1 MSAAVNADGAA
12 FAVLTEIEHVLA
24 RPAMYTGFECG
35 EHEARVFVCDITPDG
50 MRVEPRDA
58 RVDRVA
64 AKVFEEILVNASDC
78 VQRAGG
84 TRIDVQFLDDG
95 FLVENDG
102 CDIPVEFR
110 TEWGVYVPHALFGL
124 MRSSSNYDD
133 TRDRRGAGVNGIG
146 CKLANVFSSR
156 FDVVVT
162 DAERRYEQTF
172 TDNMRAHTEP
182 VVVDDIEIPR
192 VARIR
197 VTLDATRVAFGEGTR
212 AVCRKRCVDVA
223 ACLGAGVAVTVDGV
237 RAPHVPHEPYGA
249 RDVTHVCVPGYDVF
263 LGTAPVATV
272 SFVNGVC
279 TLEHGAHVTQTVR
292 RTLEA
297 LGETDGSASSSSSGP
312 TVPSFRRFLTESAF
326 FMVVARLTR
335 PSFRG
340 NEKACVLAPLFP
352 EPAKFGKAAQLALRS
367 SPVAETWREW
377 QQHEATRA
385 VQRDEKKRA
394 RGVSVPKLDDATR
407 AGTAE
412 WEKCTIILTEGDSA
426 KSFAVAGL
434 AVVGRAYFG
443 AFPLRGKVKNVRD
456 STAAQADQN
465 RELRAL
471 KTIIGLRT
479 GIGPEQQSPR
489 YGRVLVMTDQDVD
502 GFHIKGLLMNFFDAQ
517 FPGLIGTR
525 VRLDSMR
532 TPLIKATVGA
542 HVHEFFSQPEYD
554 AWAVARSVDKVK
566 YYKGLGTSTSAEAKH
581 YFESIATYT
590 VRYDFATGLERLR
603 ELFSREE
610 LAVRKHTVRDAVTRA
625 SAAAQHQEW
634 APIVR
639 GADGCIEQ
647 TVGAF
652 VETELVQ
659 YTSDAVVRCIP
670 SVIDGLKPSQRKVV
684 YTMLKSSAN
693 KETKVAQLAAHVAQ
707 QTAYH
712 HGEASMQQTVVGLA
726 QDFVGSNNA
735 PLLLPIG
742 QFGTRRIGGDDAAS
756 ARYIFTRLSPV
767 AALAFVPEDFALAPQ
782 QEDEGQAIEPR
793 YLLPVIPWILVNG
806 ASGIATGFST
816 TVPPHDPRAVV
827 AAVRAAVLRSPSSG
841 GTGGPESAGTTGPS
855 AQLHMHVRGFTGTVG
870 VEAARYTT
878 ETTVETVARGHV
890 VTELPVGVWTEA
902 YKETLEKLVEMK
914 RARSFVDEST
924 DTEVRFVVTGSTAAA
939 LRVTRHVSRR
949 NMHALDAS
957 GALRLWESAEQIVD
971 YFVEHRAPFYARR
984 HEARAAK
991 LEDTIARRVRT
1002 LRVCERVASGD
1013 VSVLLGGTNGPHGPN
1028 GTNGPPGPDGSPNG
1042 TSGAPGLEDD
1052 ELDVPLRACTP
1063 ARRAALAAQIE
1074 TLREELALHIAS
1086 SPTDA
1091 WIADLDA
1098 LDACLAKTL

>member
-1 MSAAVNADGAA
+1 MRAAVNADGAA
-12 FAVLTEIEHVLA
+12 FSVLNEIDHVLA

-35 EHEARVFVCDITPDG
+35 EHEARVFVCELTAEG
-50 MRVEPRDA
+50 MRVESREA

-84 TRIDVQFLDDG
+84 ARIDVAIRDDG
-95 FLVENDG
+95 FVVENDG

-110 TEWGVYVPHALFGL
+110 PEWGVYVPQALFGL

-146 CKLANVFSSR
+146 CKLANVFSTR
-156 FDVVVT
+156 FDVLVA
-162 DAERRYEQTF
+162 DDEREYEQSF
-172 TDNMRAHTEP
+172 GDNMRTHTEP
-182 VVVDDIEIPR
+182 RVDPR
-192 VARIR
+192 SAAAPRTARIA
-197 VTLDATRVAFGEGTR
+197 VTLDTSRVTFGEGTR

-223 ACLGAGVAVTVDGV
+223 ACLGPHVSVTVDGV
-237 RAPHVPHEPYGA
+237 RAPHVPYAPYGA
-249 RDVTHVCVPGYDVF
+249 RDITHVCVPGYDVYV
-263 LGTAPVATV
+263 GTAPVATV

-279 TLEHGAHVTQTVR
+279 TLEHGAHVTHAMR

-297 LGETDGSASSSSSGP
+297 LGDAESASW
-312 TVPSFRRFLTESAF
+312 RRFLAESAF

-352 EPAKFGKAAQLALRS
+352 EPAKFAKAAQTALRA
-367 SPVAETWREW
+367 SPVADAWREW
-377 QQHEATRA
+377 QQHDAMRA

-471 KTIIGLRT
+471 KTIIGIRT
-479 GIGPEQQSPR
+479 GIGPESQAPR

-525 VRLDSMR
+525 VRLESMR

-554 AWAVARSVDKVK
+554 AWASGRAAADKVK
-566 YYKGLGTSTSAEAKH
+566 YYKGLGTSTSAEARH

-610 LAVRKHTVRDAVTRA
+610 LAVRKRTVRDAVVRT
-625 SAAAQHQEW
+625 SAPSSHE
-634 APIVR
+634 PIVR

-647 TVGAF
+647 SVGAF

-670 SVIDGLKPSQRKVV
+670 SVMDGLKPSQRKVV
-684 YTMLKSSAN
+684 YTMLKSVAH
-693 KETKVAQLAAHVAQ
+693 KEAKVAQLAAHVAQ

-712 HGEASMQQTVVGLA
+712 HGEASMQQTVVALA
-726 QDFVGSNNA
+726 QDFVGSNNV

-742 QFGTRRIGGDDAAS
+742 QFGTRRLGGDDTAS
-756 ARYIFTRLSPV
+756 ARYIFTRISPV
-767 AALAFVPEDFALAPQ
+767 AALAFPPEDFQLAPQ

-793 YLLPVIPWILVNG
+793 YLLPAIPWILVNG

-816 TVPPHDPRAVV
+816 TVPPHDARAVV
-827 AAVRAAVLRSPSSG
+827 AAVRAALVAPQQPREPM
-841 GTGGPESAGTTGPS
+841 
-855 AQLHMHVRGFTGTVG
+855 HMHVRGFTGSVG
-870 VEAARYTT
+870 VDAARYTT
-878 ETTVETVARGHV
+878 EATVEAAARGHV
-890 VTELPVGVWTEA
+890 VSELPVGVWTEA
-902 YKETLEKLVEMK
+902 YKETLEKLVESK

-924 DTEVRFVVTGSTAAA
+924 DTAVRFVVTGSSCAA
-939 LRVTRHVSRR
+939 LRVARHVSRR

-957 GALRLWESAEQIVD
+957 GALRLWDSAEEIVA
-971 YFVEHRAPFYARR
+971 YFVEHRAPFYAQR
-984 HEARAAK
+984 HAHRTAK
-991 LEDTIARRVRT
+991 LEADIQRRVRT
-1002 LRVCERVASGD
+1002 LRVCERVAAGD
-1013 VSVLLGGTNGPHGPN
+1013 VCFLDEGADEE
-1028 GTNGPPGPDGSPNG
+1028 DGV
-1042 TSGAPGLEDD
+1042 
-1052 ELDVPLRACTP
+1052 LDVPLRACTP

-1074 TLREELALHIAS
+1074 ALRSDLARHTAAEAN
-1086 SPTDA
+1086 DA
-1091 WIADLDA
+1091 WFADLDA
-1098 LDACLAKTL
+1098 LDRELASYYC

>member
-1 MSAAVNADGAA
+1 MRAAVNADGAA
-12 FAVLTEIEHVLA
+12 FSVLTEIEHVLA

-35 EHEARVFVCDITPDG
+35 EHEARVFVCELTPEG
-50 MRVEPRDA
+50 VRVVSRDA

-110 TEWGVYVPHALFGL
+110 AEWGVYVPHALFGL

-172 TDNMRAHTEP
+172 SDNMRAHTEP
-182 VVVDDIEIPR
+182 VVVDTIEIPR

-197 VTLDATRVAFGEGTR
+197 VTLDATRVAFGEDTR

-223 ACLGAGVAVTVDGV
+223 ACLGPGVAVTVDGV

-263 LGTAPVATV
+263 VGTAPVATV

-279 TLEHGAHVTQTVR
+279 TLEHGAHVTQAVR

-297 LGETDGSASSSSSGP
+297 LGETDGATSSTSASTAS
-312 TVPSFRRFLTESAF
+312 SFRRFLTESAF

-352 EPAKFGKAAQLALRS
+352 EPAKFGKAAQTALRA

-479 GIGPEQQSPR
+479 GIGPEQQAPR

-532 TPLIKATVGA
+532 TPLIKATVGSR
-542 HVHEFFSQPEYD
+542 VHEFFSQPEYD

-625 SAAAQHQEW
+625 SAAAQQEW

-670 SVIDGLKPSQRKVV
+670 SVVDGLKPSQRKVI
-684 YTMLKSSAN
+684 YTMLKASAN
-693 KETKVAQLAAHVAQ
+693 KESKVAQLAAHVAQ

-726 QDFVGSNNA
+726 QDFVGSNNV

-827 AAVRAAVLRSPSSG
+827 AAVRAAVLRRD
-841 GTGGPESAGTTGPS
+841 TESAP
-855 AQLHMHVRGFTGTVG
+855 LHMHVRGFTGTVG

-878 ETTVETVARGHV
+878 ETTVEAVARGHV

-924 DTEVRFVVTGSTAAA
+924 DTAVRFVVAGSTAAA
-939 LRVTRHVSRR
+939 LRVTRHVSRK

-957 GALRLWESAEQIVD
+957 GALRLWESAEQIVE

-991 LEDTIARRVRT
+991 LEADIERRVRT

-1013 VSVLLGGTNGPHGPN
+1013 VSVFADNTGADPENNNGP
-1028 GTNGPPGPDGSPNG
+1028 
-1042 TSGAPGLEDD
+1042 SGAKEDW
-1052 ELDVPLRACTP
+1052 LDVPLRACTP
-1063 ARRAALAAQIE
+1063 ARRAALANQIE
-1074 TLREELALHIAS
+1074 TLRELLASHVAS

-1098 LDACLAKTL
+1098 LDRELASS

>member
-35 EHEARVFVCDITPDG
+35 EHEARFFVCDCDPESG
-50 MRVEPRDA
+50 AMRVESRDA

-84 TRIDVQFLDDG
+84 TRIDVRFIDDHG
-95 FLVENDG
+95 FVVENDG

-110 TEWGVYVPHALFGL
+110 AEWGVYVPHALFGL

-162 DAERRYEQTF
+162 DAERRYEQSF
-172 TDNMRAHTEP
+172 SDNMRAHTEP
-182 VVVDDIEIPR
+182 VVSSNEHTER
-192 VARIR
+192 TARIA
-197 VTLDATRVAFGEGTR
+197 VALDAARVAFGEGTR

-223 ACLGAGVAVTVDGV
+223 ACLGPGVAVTVDGV
-237 RAPHVPHEPYGA
+237 RAPHVPYEPYGA
-249 RDVTHVCVPGYDVF
+249 RDVTHVCVPGYDVYV
-263 LGTAPVATV
+263 GTAPVATV

-279 TLEHGAHVTQTVR
+279 TLEHGAHVTHAMK

-297 LGETDGSASSSSSGP
+297 IGGETDGAAVSW
-312 TVPSFRRFLTESAF
+312 RRFLTDCAF

-352 EPAKFGKAAQLALRS
+352 EPAKFGKQAQAALRAS
-367 SPVAETWREW
+367 LVAEAWVEW
-377 QQHEATRA
+377 QQSEATRA

-479 GIGPEQQSPR
+479 GVGPEQQQPR

-532 TPLIKATVGA
+532 TPLIKATVGSR
-542 HVHEFFSQPEYD
+542 VHEFFSQPEYD

-610 LAVRKHTVRDAVTRA
+610 LAVRKLTVRDAVTRA
-625 SAAAQHQEW
+625 GAATREL

-647 TVGAF
+647 SVGAF

-659 YTSDAVVRCIP
+659 YTSDAIVRCIP
-670 SVIDGLKPSQRKVV
+670 SVIDGLKPSQRKVI
-684 YTMLKSSAN
+684 YTMLQSAAN

-767 AALAFVPEDFALAPQ
+767 AALAFVTEDFALAPQ

-827 AAVRAAVLRSPSSG
+827 AAVRAAVLRSSDVG
-841 GTGGPESAGTTGPS
+841 REPETPLENPPV
-855 AQLHMHVRGFTGTVG
+855 LHMHVRGFTGSVG
-870 VEAARYTT
+870 VEPARYTT
-878 ETTVETVARGHV
+878 ETTVETYGRGHV

-924 DTEVRFVVTGSTAAA
+924 DTAVRFVVAGSTAAA
-939 LRVTRHVSRR
+939 LRVTRHVSRK

-957 GALRLWESAEQIVD
+957 GALRLWESAEQIVA
-971 YFVEHRAPFYARR
+971 YFVEHRAPFYERR

-991 LEDTIARRVRT
+991 LEAEIERRTRT
-1002 LRVCERVASGD
+1002 LRVCERVAAGD
-1013 VSVLLGGTNGPHGPN
+1013 VSVLEDAGLD
-1028 GTNGPPGPDGSPNG
+1028 GPDGH
-1042 TSGAPGLEDD
+1042 AE

-1063 ARRAALAAQIE
+1063 ARRAALAKQIE
-1074 TLREELALHIAS
+1074 TLRADLARHVAS
-1086 SPTDA
+1086 KPTDA

-1098 LDACLAKTL
+1098 LDRELLVLLGSSA

>member
-35 EHEARVFVCDITPDG
+35 EHEARVFVCEITPDG

-84 TRIDVQFLDDG
+84 TRIDVEFLEDG
-95 FLVENDG
+95 FVVENDG
-102 CDIPVEFR
+102 CDIPIEFR
-110 TEWGVYVPHALFGL
+110 AEWGVYVPHALFGL

-156 FDVVVT
+156 FEVVVT

-172 TDNMRAHTEP
+172 SDNMRAHTEP
-182 VVVDDIEIPR
+182 VVVEGNLAHPR

-197 VTLDATRVAFGEGTR
+197 VRLDATRVAFGEGTR

-249 RDVTHVCVPGYDVF
+249 RDVTHVSVPGYDVF
-263 LGTAPVATV
+263 LGAAPVATV

-279 TLEHGAHVTQTVR
+279 TLEHGAHVTQAVR

-297 LGETDGSASSSSSGP
+297 LGETESSTASSASSASSASTGP
-312 TVPSFRRFLTESAF
+312 TAPSFRRFLTESAF

-517 FPGLIGTR
+517 FPGLIGAR

-542 HVHEFFSQPEYD
+542 HVHEFFSQPEYE
-554 AWAVARSVDKVK
+554 AWAVARRVDKVK

-625 SAAAQHQEW
+625 SAATAQEW

-670 SVIDGLKPSQRKVV
+670 SVIDGLKPSQRKVI
-684 YTMLKSSAN
+684 YTMLKSASN
-693 KETKVAQLAAHVAQ
+693 KEAKVAQLAAHVAQ

-767 AALAFVPEDFALAPQ
+767 AALVFPPEDFPLAPQ

-827 AAVRAAVLRSPSSG
+827 AAVRAAVLRATPE
-841 GTGGPESAGTTGPS
+841 GPA
-855 AQLHMHVRGFTGTVG
+855 LHMHVRGFTGPV
-870 VEAARYTT
+870 VPEAARYTT
-878 ETTVETVARGHV
+878 ETTVSAVARGHV

-939 LRVTRHVSRR
+939 LRVTRYVSRR

-957 GALRLWESAEQIVD
+957 GALRLWESAEQIVA
-971 YFVEHRAPFYARR
+971 YFVEHRAPLYARR

-991 LEDTIARRVRT
+991 LEADIARRVRT

-1013 VSVLLGGTNGPHGPN
+1013 VSVLLGGTNGPHGPD
-1028 GTNGPPGPDGSPNG
+1028 GPDGPDGPNG
-1042 TSGAPGLEDD
+1042 PDGPDGPDGPGCQNDD

-1074 TLREELALHIAS
+1074 TLRAELARHVAS

>member
-110 TEWGVYVPHALFGL
+110 AEWGVYVPHALFGL

-297 LGETDGSASSSSSGP
+297 LGETDGSASSGLTGP

-566 YYKGLGTSTSAEAKH
+566 YYKGLGTSTAAEARH

-603 ELFSREE
+603 ELFSRDE
-610 LAVRKHTVRDAVTRA
+610 LAVRKRTVRDAVLRA
-625 SAAAQHQEW
+625 NQGARA

-647 TVGAF
+647 SVGAF
-652 VETELVQ
+652 VEAELVQ

-670 SVIDGLKPSQRKVV
+670 SVVDGLKPSQRKVV
-684 YTMLKSSAN
+684 YTMLKAAS
-693 KETKVAQLAAHVAQ
+693 KEAKVAQLAAHVAQ

-712 HGEASMQQTVVGLA
+712 HGEASMQQTVVALA
-726 QDFVGSNNA
+726 QDFVGSNNV
-735 PLLLPIG
+735 PLLLPVG
-742 QFGTRRIGGDDAAS
+742 QFGTRRLGGDDTAS
-756 ARYIFTRLSPV
+756 ARYIFTRISPV
-767 AALAFVPEDFALAPQ
+767 AALAFPPEDFPLAPQ
-782 QEDEGQAIEPR
+782 QEDEGQAIEPM

-816 TVPPHDPRAVV
+816 TVPPHDARAVV
-827 AAVRAAVLRSPSSG
+827 AAVRAALAP
-841 GTGGPESAGTTGPS
+841 SAGTP
-855 AQLHMHVRGFTGTVG
+855 APALEMRVRGFTGTVG
-870 VEAARYTT
+870 AEPARYTT
-878 ETTVETVARGHV
+878 EATVEAVARAHV
-890 VTELPVGVWTEA
+890 VSELPVGVWTEG
-902 YKETLEKLVEMK
+902 YKETLEKLVEAK
-914 RARSFVDEST
+914 KARSFVDEST
-924 DTEVRFVVTGSTAAA
+924 DTAVRFVVTGSSVSA
-939 LRVTRHVSRR
+939 LRVARHVSRR

-957 GALRLWESAEQIVD
+957 GALRLWESAEEIVA
-971 YFVEHRAPFYARR
+971 YFVEHRAPLYANR
-984 HEARAAK
+984 HAARTAKFEADI
-991 LEDTIARRVRT
+991 ERRVRT
-1002 LRVCERVASGD
+1002 LRVCERVAAGD
-1013 VSVLLGGTNGPHGPN
+1013 VSVL
-1028 GTNGPPGPDGSPNG
+1028 D
-1042 TSGAPGLEDD
+1042 ADAEDD
-1052 ELDVPLRACTP
+1052 DLDVPLRACTP
-1063 ARRAALAAQIE
+1063 ARRAALAAQIDG
-1074 TLREELALHIAS
+1074 LRAELVRHAAS
-1086 SPTDA
+1086 SATDA
-1091 WIADLDA
+1091 WLADLDA
-1098 LDACLAKTL
+1098 LDRELEHSYSSSF